1 MNTNNNTSAILACF
15 YQGKLVL
22 IEDERGFHLPRA
34 QPEAGEAVTKTLRRI
49 LYEKTGGLLG
59 QCHEL
64 GSIVKDVNGHE
75 QETTVFVGEVQC
87 IERPQLESQVY
98 FCDVS
103 RAFQLLQEKLPQ
115 ETEMELCALARDF
128 QPAGVTA

>member
-1 MNTNNNTSAILACF
+1 MACF

-34 QPEAGEAVTKTLRRI
+34 QAEVGESVEKTIRRV

-59 QCHEL
+59 QCQEL
-64 GSIVKDVNGHE
+64 GSIVKDVDGKE

-87 IERPQLESQVY
+87 IERPQLESQAY
-98 FCDVS
+98 FCDVN
-103 RAFQLLQEKLPQ
+103 RAFTLLREKLPE
-115 ETEMELCALARDF
+115 ETEQDICLIAQDF
-128 QPAGVTA
+128 QQSEVTA